1 MKRTQQ
7 GFTLIELMIVVAIIG
22 ILAAIAIPQYQN
34 YVARSQ
40 VSEAPTLIDGAK
52 TTIESYIA
60 QNGSFPSNL
69 SSLGVRVSG
78 KYVASLAAAPQ
89 GSSGAGTVTVTF
101 RSTGTSPKIH
111 GDTLVWQRDTS
122 GVWNCA
128 GVTGQAATKGTLP
141 TKFVPGTCK

>member
-22 ILAAIAIPQYQN
+22 ILAAIAIPQYQD

-60 QNGSFPSNL
+60 QNGSFPTNL
-69 SSLGVRVSG
+69 SVLGIRVSG
-78 KYVASLAAAPQ
+78 KYV
-89 GSSGAGTVTVTF
+89 SGMSVSNTDNSGKGVVTVTF
-101 RSTGTSPKIH
+101 KNNGVSPKI
-111 GDTLVWQRDTS
+111 GGQTIAWERSDAGVWGCGTS
-122 GVWNCA
+122 GA
-128 GVTGQAATKGTLP
+128 PDGTTSVTSGLL
-141 TKFVPGTCK
+141 PGTCK

>member
-40 VSEAPTLIDGAK
+40 VAEAPTLIDGAK

-78 KYVASLAAAPQ
+78 KYVASLAASNTD
-89 GSSGAGTVTVTF
+89 SSGAGYVKVTF
-101 RSTGTSPKIH
+101 KSAGTSPKIH
-111 GDTLVWQRDTS
+111 GATLYWVRSDAGQWTCGQDASGQTS
-122 GVWNCA
+122 SL
-128 GVTGQAATKGTLP
+128 ATKYQ
-141 TKFVPGTCK
+141 PGTCKN